1 VSAWPWRWDGS
12 TLILELQV
20 QPRASR
26 NEVVGLRDI
35 RFKIRV
41 SAAPVDGQANSE
53 LVKLLAREF
62 RVSKSKVRIVKGAES
77 RQKRVT
83 ITAPSRVPK
92 WLEESS
98 PSAAVSSEKNP

>member
-1 VSAWPWRWDGS
+1 MSTRPWRWDGS

-26 NEVVGLRDI
+26 SEVVGLRDM

-41 SAAPVDGQANSE
+41 SAAPVDGQANGE

-77 RQKRVT
+77 RQKRVA
-83 ITAPSRVPK
+83 ITAPIIIPE
-92 WLEESS
+92 WLEGAGASGT
-98 PSAAVSSEKNP
+98 VFSEKTP